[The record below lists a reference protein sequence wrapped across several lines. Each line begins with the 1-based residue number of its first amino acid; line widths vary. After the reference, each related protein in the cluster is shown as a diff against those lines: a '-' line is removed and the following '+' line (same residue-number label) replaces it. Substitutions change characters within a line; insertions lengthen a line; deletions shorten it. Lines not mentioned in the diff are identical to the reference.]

1 MCFQSTDYG
10 FPKKHRDQ
18 HLGLKRRHLSRVRLS
33 RAASGRLS
41 RRRWLTPEAEFP
53 DHQGR
58 RLSFESHLFY
68 RLNVFPIDVPAANA
82 RRISVSRA
90 KVVNIMM
97 RASGNFFAIE
107 LVLQFLDVLERPP

>member
-18 HLGLKRRHLSRVRLS
+18 HLGLKRRHLSWVRLS

-58 RLSFESHLFY
+58 RLSFECHLFY
-68 RLNVFPIDVPAANA
+68 RLNVFPIEVPTASVRSIFVA
-82 RRISVSRA
+82 RTE
-90 KVVNIMM
+90 VVNIMT
-97 RASGNFFAIE
+97 RVSGNLFALD
-107 LVLQFLDVLERPP
+107 LVLMF

>member
-18 HLGLKRRHLSRVRLS
+18 HLGLKRRHLSWVRLS

-68 RLNVFPIDVPAANA
+68 RLNVFPIEVTTANA
-82 RRISVSRA
+82 RRNSVSRTKA
-90 KVVNIMM
+90 GNIMM
-97 RASGNFFAIE
+97 RGSGNCFGIE
-107 LVLQFLDVLERPP
+107 LVLRYLDVHE